1 MDCKNQLIT
10 KNEIIKACALSKNA
24 DDSRVNVCIKQAMNR
39 LRVVLC
45 RDFFNE
51 LMTEF
56 NTETYTGLNETL
68 VEDYIRP
75 YLSWLAYEIYTLIG
89 AQANTK
95 AGFREHLDEDSQP
108 VTDQRLKS
116 IMKNAYEQSEFYKSL
131 MLEYLYDN
139 EDDFATWKA
148 SGCYCLEP
156 KTTFKITGA

>member
-10 KNEIIKACALSKNA
+10 KNEIIKACALSSVA
-24 DDSRVNVCIKQAMNR
+24 DDSRVNVCIQQAMNR
-39 LRVVLC
+39 LRTVLC

-51 LMTEF
+51 LIVEF
-56 NTETYTGLNETL
+56 NAETYTGLNETL

-75 YLSWLAYEIYTLIG
+75 YLSWLAYESYVLIG
-89 AQANTK
+89 SQANTK

-116 IMKNAYEQSEFYKSL
+116 IMKNAYEQSEFYRSL

-156 KTTFKITGA
+156 KSTFKITGA